1 MQPYNPAKYIAADHP
16 GLSDSN
22 HFYKS
27 GEEIMKQEITDKS
40 DTIVQMLA
48 QNFNVKHV
56 KSSNSYVCPCPLC
69 GGNDR
74 FCYSPMPV
82 NKPDAI
88 SVNGLFYCRQCG
100 FKGHGN
106 YLYDN
111 LMGEK
116 SPAMSQKVKA
126 IHTSSIKG
134 SHFPPFKAID
144 PQWQEVALDY
154 VQDCVEAVNGNNK
167 AIFEDRG
174 IDVET
179 ASLFKLGIHC
189 QLKTRFFKH
198 HASETNQVL
207 EPGIII
213 PYYRDNQ
220 LYHVQVRHF
229 FEEDGKKY
237 SNLSGG
243 NAHPY
248 LLPNNNASLNKF
260 MIVESALDAI
270 MMYQHAG
277 DLIRPIAL
285 GSTNNLIDKHVHDLL
300 KNSDLVL
307 LCLDNDEPG
316 QQAAQFH
323 AKVYDQSRIIIPPFG
338 KDPGDYF
345 SMGGNIRDWVQS
357 ILHGSPCESTSTSKS
372 QVQVIRSEESAKAY
386 LESVSQCAL
395 VALNIFTNPSSKV
408 GFKDKYAAMCFDNNQ
423 LALFNMNYLPMKV
436 LKPILSKTVV
446 CFNGVDV
453 LARINV
459 KQNVARNI
467 ESIQLMY
474 NALHN
479 IPTKAITLDKL
490 VPLLGLKPLRIPSLT
505 NSKEVIFAE
514 LEKVQIIHK
523 LYGYLCPQ
531 LTFNDK
537 ENLYELMRD
546 AQFAVSEMQKNGIL
560 YRENTK
566 GYDPYV
572 SFRDPKTKRLHPQ
585 YHIAGTVTGRFSCS
599 KPGLHSVPK
608 DAVTRRR
615 FYAPK
620 GSKYIIGD
628 VNQVQLRIA
637 AIISGDEVMKQ
648 VFAEGQDV
656 HLQTAMAV
664 SGKGPEQAMPF
675 RSIGKAINF
684 GFVFQQTAMGL
695 AKCLTE
701 DYGIETSVEEAADHQ
716 IAFKEH
722 YAGLAKWMADTKRQA
737 LLRNRPTLVKTPSGR
752 IRNLGWYGGDRS
764 SLILNTPIQGGEAE
778 VLLAT
783 LIELYSRLEGV
794 DAKLVHVI
802 HDEIILEAAEKD
814 AEKAKDILEQSMIA
828 GMLRIFPSA
837 DTTGL
842 VDIRIRKDWQK

>member
-1 MQPYNPAKYIAADHP
+1 MLVEVA
-16 GLSDSN
+16 
-22 HFYKS
+22 
-27 GEEIMKQEITDKS
+27 DKS
-40 DTIVQMLA
+40 EAIVQMLN
-48 QNFNVKHV
+48 QISDVRHIN
-56 KSSNSYVCPCPLC
+56 SSNSYVCPCPLC
-69 GGNDR
+69 GGTDR
-74 FCYSPMPV
+74 FCYSPTPD

-88 SVNGLFYCRQCG
+88 QVNGLFYCRQCG

-106 YLYDN
+106 YLFDI
-111 LMGEK
+111 LRGQK
-116 SPAMSQKVKA
+116 SPSKSQEARPIQAISKKA
-126 IHTSSIKG
+126 
-134 SHFPPFKAID
+134 PPIPIFKAID
-144 PQWQEVALDY
+144 PQWQKKALFY
-154 VQDCVEAVNGNNK
+154 LENGLEAVNGFNK
-167 AIFEDRG
+167 AIFEHRG
-174 IDVET
+174 INEQT
-179 ASLFKLGIHC
+179 AKLFKIGINC
-189 QLKTRFFKH
+189 KNNTRFFNYE
-198 HASETNQVL
+198 SVENSQVL

-213 PYYRDNQ
+213 PYFRDNQ

-490 VPLLGLKPLRIPSLT
+490 VPLLGLKPLRIPSIS
-505 NSKEVIFAE
+505 NSQEVIFSE
-514 LEKVQIIHK
+514 LEKVQIVHK
-523 LYGYLCPQ
+523 LYGYLHSQ
-531 LTFNDK
+531 LTLSGR

-566 GYDPYV
+566 GYDSYV
-572 SFRDPKTKRLHPQ
+572 SFRDPETKRLHPQ

-608 DAVTRRR
+608 DAVTRSR
-615 FYAPK
+615 FYAPQGRK
-620 GSKYIIGD
+620 FVIGD
-628 VNQVQLRIA
+628 ANQVQLRIA
-637 AIISGDEVMKQ
+637 AEISGDEVMKR
-648 VFAEGQDV
+648 VFAEGQDL

-664 SGKGPEQAMPF
+664 SGKGPEQAMPY
-675 RSIGKAINF
+675 RGIGKATNF

-701 DYGIETSVEEAADHQ
+701 DYGIETSVEEAAEHQ
-716 IAFKEH
+716 MSFQEH

-737 LLRNRPTLVKTPSGR
+737 LLSIRPTLVKTPSGR

-783 LIELYSRLEGV
+783 LIELYSRLDGV